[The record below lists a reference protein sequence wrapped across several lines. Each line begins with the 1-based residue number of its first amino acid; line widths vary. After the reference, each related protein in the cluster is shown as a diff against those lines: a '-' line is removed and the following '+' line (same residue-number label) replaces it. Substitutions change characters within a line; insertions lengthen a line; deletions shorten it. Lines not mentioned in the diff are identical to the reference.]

1 MDFTGWVA
9 VWAPGRITQMSETTP
24 IPDHELVWR
33 FGPSGGPGGQH
44 ANRAHTRADVVFDV
58 DASTSLTE
66 GQRARVKAALGSTIR
81 VTVDETRSQSRN
93 RQIANDRLQARV
105 ANALRPVR
113 VRRATRPGKG
123 AVERRLQ
130 DKRRQSQRK
139 ANRRPTGDD

>member
-1 MDFTGWVA
+1 
-9 VWAPGRITQMSETTP
+9 MSETTLV
-24 IPDHELVWR
+24 PDSELIWR

-44 ANRAHTRADVVFDV
+44 ANRANTRAHVVFDV
-58 DASTSLTE
+58 DASIALSE
-66 GQRARVKAALGSTIR
+66 SQRARVKAALGPVIR
-81 VTVDETRSQSRN
+81 VTVDETRSQARN
-93 RQIANDRLQARV
+93 RQIANERLQARV

-139 ANRRPTGDD
+139 ANRRPAGDD

>member
-1 MDFTGWVA
+1 
-9 VWAPGRITQMSETTP
+9 MSGTTP
-24 IPDHELVWR
+24 IPDHELTWR

-44 ANRAHTRADVVFDV
+44 ANRAHTRAEVVFEV
-58 DASTSLTE
+58 EASTALTE
-66 GQRARVKAALGSTIR
+66 SQRARVQTALGPVVR
-81 VTVDETRSQSRN
+81 VTVDETRSQARN

-123 AVERRLQ
+123 AVKRRLE

-139 ANRRPTGDD
+139 ANRRPAGDD